1 MNGRREMKKVCK
13 VERESGHFQVC
24 GSDSSAN
31 VNDESILL
39 DFRNM
44 VTNPDDILTYNW
56 TKSTSF
62 CNWIGVTCSPGRQR
76 VMALKLPN
84 MNLEGTISPSIA
96 NFSFLVELDISN
108 NSFRGDIPLDLF
120 RSQKL
125 ETMSLAY
132 NKFSGDL
139 WKESWNV
146 PELRILNLSRNS
158 LSGSIHSSIGN
169 VSKLERLI
177 LYENIIGGSIPS
189 EIGNLS
195 SLRDLDLSRN
205 RFTGSIPPSIFNVSS
220 LRAVNLSNNSLSGA
234 FLLTGEDDFLDID
247 DIDLSYNQLIGE
259 IPSSLCR
266 FRGLRSLYLS
276 YNNFTGQI
284 PRNIGCLTKLEKFYV
299 TENKIDGNIPPS
311 LGNISSLQFLGYVKN
326 SISGHIPDE
335 LGKLFNLQMLGFD
348 YNNLTGEIPP
358 VIFNLS
364 SLVYIA
370 FTDNSLSGR
379 IPATLGLQLPNL
391 EGIYLADN
399 MLEGEIPISITN
411 ASRLKELELSY
422 NFFTG
427 SVPYNLGNL
436 RDLLFLNLAGNQLT
450 NEPRNPELGFID
462 SLVECTMLQFLIVGN
477 NPLKGILP
485 DSVQNLS
492 SSIEMF
498 NIENGQIYGQIPNGI
513 GNMSS
518 MLSLVLNGNNL
529 TGNIPSE
536 IGYLRQL
543 QRLYLSNNKL
553 KGHIPVELCNL
564 VNLGDMILSENNL
577 SGSVPECIGNLSRL
591 QKLMLGYNRLTSSL
605 PFTLW
610 EVKNLLFLNVS
621 QNFIQGDLP
630 LEIGRLETLEGLDL
644 SSNELSGQIPIALG
658 DQKNLRYLSLSIN
671 SLEGSIPS
679 SFGNLI
685 SLEFLDLSSNG
696 LSGSIPNSM
705 ERLLYLREINLSNN
719 NLEGAIPTG
728 GVFANSSPQSYIGNR
743 GLCSMTILEFPRCA
757 NTSSPRGSRSKT
769 RILRITIPVMI
780 SVALIIVSLT
790 FWILYRQKKERL
802 GDPELSEIPTH
813 QMVPYRE
820 LLQATDNFSES
831 NLLGVGSSGSVFK
844 GILSDGNLVA
854 IKVLNLKDEEIC
866 KRFDAECEVMRRIRH
881 RNLVKVI
888 TTCSNEYIRAIV
900 LQYMPN
906 GNLEN
911 WLHRQD
917 YVLDLLQRINIML
930 DVAMAIEY
938 LHHGYDDQVVHCDL
952 KPANVLLD
960 ADMVAHVSDFG
971 ISKILAQDKSNA
983 QTNTLGTIGY
993 IAPEYGSQGTV
1004 STAGDVYSFGIMLL
1018 EALSGKRPTDEI
1030 FPENLSLKQWVTASH
1045 PNSLMEIIDSN
1056 LFQEEDEVNTRHKIC
1071 ISCVIE
1077 LALDCSKEA
1086 PEERI
1091 NMKEAVIRLANI
1103 RKKFLETNK
1112 TQSTTL
1118 EQHNLL

>member
-1 MNGRREMKKVCK
+1 MAKLFSIYLVLIF
-13 VERESGHFQVC
+13 SGYFQV
-24 GSDSSAN
+24 SVSESS
-31 VNDESILL
+31 DESVLL

-44 VTNPDDILTYNW
+44 VTNPDNILTYNW
-56 TKSTSF
+56 TKSTFF

-96 NFSFLVELDISN
+96 NLSFLVELDISN
-108 NSFRGDIPLDLF
+108 NSFQGNIPLELF
-120 RSQKL
+120 QSQKL
-125 ETMSLAY
+125 EIMSLAY
-132 NKFSGDL
+132 NKLNGDL
-139 WKESWNV
+139 WRDSWNA
-146 PELRILNLSRNS
+146 PELRILNLSWNS
-158 LSGSIHSSIGN
+158 MSGSIHSSIGN

-177 LYENIIGGSIPS
+177 LYGNIIGGSIPG

-195 SLRDLDLSRN
+195 SLRELDLSNN

-220 LRAVNLSNNSLSGA
+220 LQAMNLSSNSLSGG
-234 FLLTGEDDFLDID
+234 FLLTREDNFLDIE
-247 DIDLSYNQLIGE
+247 DIDLSHNQIIGE

-266 FRGLRSLYLS
+266 FRGLKSLYLS
-276 YNNFTGQI
+276 YNSFTGQI
-284 PRNIGCLTKLEKFYV
+284 PRNIGCLSKLEKFYV
-299 TENKIDGNIPPS
+299 TENKIDGTIPPS
-311 LGNISSLQFLGYVKN
+311 IGNISSLQFLGCVEN
-326 SISGHIPDE
+326 SILGDIPEE

-379 IPATLGLQLPNL
+379 IPATLGMQLPNL

-399 MLEGEIPISITN
+399 MLEGEIPVSITN
-411 ASRLKELELSY
+411 ASKLKELELSY

-436 RDLLFLNLAGNQLT
+436 RDLLFLNLAGNRLT
-450 NEPRNPELGFID
+450 NEPKNPELGFMY
-462 SLVECTMLQFLIVGN
+462 SLVECRMLQFLIVGN
-477 NPLKGILP
+477 NPLNGILP
-485 DSVQNLS
+485 DSIQNLS

-498 NIENGQIYGQIPNGI
+498 NIENGQIYGQIPTGI

-518 MLSLVLNGNNL
+518 MLTLVLSGNNL
-529 TGNIPSE
+529 TRNIPSE
-536 IGYLRQL
+536 IGYLKQL

-553 KGHIPVELCNL
+553 EGHIPVELCNL
-564 VNLGDMILSENNL
+564 VDLGDMILSENNL
-577 SGSVPECIGNLSRL
+577 SGFVPKCIGNLSRL

-605 PFTLW
+605 PLGLW

-621 QNFIQGDLP
+621 QNSIQGELP
-630 LEIGRLETLEGLDL
+630 LEIGKLGTLEGLDL
-644 SSNELSGQIPIALG
+644 SSNELSGRIPSAFG
-658 DQKNLRYLSLSIN
+658 DLKTLRHLSLSNN
-671 SLEGSIPS
+671 SFEGLIPP

-696 LSGSIPNSM
+696 LTGTIPQSL
-705 ERLLYLREINLSNN
+705 ERLLYLREINVSNN

-728 GVFANSSPQSYIGNR
+728 GVFANSSPKSYVGNS
-743 GLCSMTILEFPRCA
+743 GLCSMAILEFPRCR
-757 NTSSPRGSRSKT
+757 NTSSLRGSRSKT
-769 RILRITIPVMI
+769 RILRITIPVTI
-780 SVALIIVSLT
+780 SVGLIFVTLSL
-790 FWILYRQKKERL
+790 WILYRRKKETL

-820 LLQATDNFSES
+820 LVKATDNFSEN

-844 GILSDGNLVA
+844 GILSDENLVA
-854 IKVLNLKDEEIC
+854 IKVLNLTDEEIC

-888 TTCSNEYIRAIV
+888 TTCSSECIRAIV
-900 LQYMPN
+900 LEYMPN
-906 GNLEN
+906 GNLDN

-917 YVLDLLQRINIML
+917 YILDLLQRIDIML

-971 ISKILAQDKSNA
+971 ISKILAQDKSYT

-993 IAPEYGSQGTV
+993 IAPEYGSQGIV
-1004 STAGDVYSFGIMLL
+1004 SAAGDIYSFGIMLL
-1018 EALSGKRPTDEI
+1018 EALTGKRPTDEI
-1030 FPENLSLKQWVTASH
+1030 FSENLSLKQWVTASY

-1056 LFQEEDEVNTRHKIC
+1056 VFQEENEVNTRHKIW
-1071 ISCVIE
+1071 ISSAIE

-1112 TQSTTL
+1112 TQL
-1118 EQHNLL
+1118 